1 MSFLRTVAS
10 GLRSLFGR
18 ERVDRELDEE
28 LRTYLEMETGE
39 KMKQGMSPEDALRA
53 VRLERGSIEAAKEVV
68 RSAGWEF
75 FVQTCW
81 QDVRYGLRRLLKQP
95 TFTGLAVVTLALGVG
110 AATTIFSL
118 IQNVLL
124 DPFPYVNAE
133 RVAVV
138 QIQDVSTVRPGGR
151 TAFPLP
157 EFLEY
162 QEQNHVFEEVIGG
175 GHEDV
180 LLTTAEGPE
189 QFDGAFVTP
198 NTFRFL
204 GVPALVGRGLV
215 PEDGTPGAPP
225 VFVMAHKMWLSRYN
239 LDPTIIGQSF
249 VLNGVPT
256 TLVGIMPPRFTK
268 FAADLWRAVPLDRS
282 NPDVNRRSFRLQARL
297 KPGVTLKQAE
307 ADLDPIAHRLAAI
320 FPKNYPNR
328 FVVQVVSWVDMVVV
342 QFRTTLYTLA
352 AAVGLLLLIACS
364 NVGNMLLA
372 KGTTRE
378 KEIALRAALGAS
390 RWRVIRQLLIES
402 SLLAL
407 CGAAVGCLFAY
418 VGIKGLVPLMPITR
432 LPSEVVIGLNVPVLV
447 FGVALSVVT
456 GLLFGLVPALKAAR
470 RDVVESL
477 KDSSKGA
484 SRGSRGGQ
492 LRNALVVIE
501 VALSLVLL
509 VGAGLLMRS
518 VVALQRV
525 DLGLNPDRI
534 LVARVPL
541 PRGQYD
547 TAPAKQRFFQTL
559 LERLHALPGV
569 VAASESTGLPIS
581 LYGSIAGEIDIPGQT
596 HTERWDAVYE
606 LCSEGY
612 FPTLGVRLVRGR
624 TLSNVDVNDARK
636 VVVVNQTLVNRYFGP
651 LNPIGRQVKLTM
663 LQSLPNGAVA
673 NATFEIV
680 GVIADVKNRGIQD
693 PAMPEVL
700 IPYTIT
706 GAFERGI
713 AVKTAGEPSAMLNSV
728 RREIWAVDHNVALTF
743 AGTLSEYL
751 KLLSYAEPRFSMII
765 LGMFAGLGLILAVI
779 GVYSVIAYSVSQRT
793 HEIGIRMALGAGR
806 ADVLWMVV
814 RMGFRLIGVG
824 LVVGL
829 LASFG
834 VTRVIAS
841 QLWGVSP
848 HDPFTLV
855 AVVGVVIAAGLVA
868 CYVPARK
875 ATVVDPIIALRIE

>member
-39 KMKQGMSPEDALRA
+39 KMKQGMSPKDALRA